1 VIVWKREAY
10 LCRPPM
16 RISMVLLQ
24 FLWKLH
30 VLPPSAGRKRRND
43 NDKAA
48 MTAYIA
54 TNLLLSLV
62 GLSMSKHYINELA
75 GVFFSYGMS
84 LLYQRSW
91 ASHVHTTCK
100 IVMDPIST
108 STHLNK
114 EERPSLY
121 YHQYKHTHMSHT
133 AARTTT
139 GLLRCTFNTAPHF
152 SSLSF
157 RGKAW

>member
-30 VLPPSAGRKRRND
+30 VLLPPSAGRKRRND

-75 GVFFSYGMS
+75 GVFF
-84 LLYQRSW
+84 
-91 ASHVHTTCK
+91 HTECHCFINVHG
-100 IVMDPIST
+100 
-108 STHLNK
+108 HL
-114 EERPSLY
+114 
-121 YHQYKHTHMSHT
+121 M
-133 AARTTT
+133 
-139 GLLRCTFNTAPHF
+139 CTPHYVK
-152 SSLSF
+152 S
-157 RGKAW
+157 

>member
-1 VIVWKREAY
+1 MSERRLCVIVWKREAY

-16 RISMVLLQ
+16 RISMALLQ

-30 VLPPSAGRKRRND
+30 VLLPPSAGRKRRND

-91 ASHVHTTCK
+91 ASHVHTTLCK

-108 STHLNK
+108 S
-114 EERPSLY
+114 
-121 YHQYKHTHMSHT
+121 
-133 AARTTT
+133 
-139 GLLRCTFNTAPHF
+139 
-152 SSLSF
+152 SSLEQ
-157 RGKAW
+157 